1 MLFNEQEFKR
11 MIADGIAESLATIA
25 RKREYLTVPEVCEEL
40 RCSRSTIDKQIR
52 ENGLPITRVDG
63 KIIVRREH
71 LYEWLDKRVESNH
84 WDQTI
89 EGVKQHATL

>member
-1 MLFNEQEFKR
+1 MLFDEKEFKR
-11 MIADGIAESLATIA
+11 IIADGIAESLATIA

-40 RCSRSTIDKQIR
+40 RCSRSMIDKQIR

-71 LYEWLDKRVESNH
+71 LYEWLDKRVESNN

-89 EGVKQHATL
+89 EGVRQHATL

>member
-1 MLFNEQEFKR
+1 MLFDEKEFKKI
-11 MIADGIAESLATIA
+11 IADGIAESLATIA

-40 RCSRSTIDKQIR
+40 RCSRSMIDKQIR

-71 LYEWLDKRVESNH
+71 LYEWLDKRVESNN

-89 EGVKQHATL
+89 ERVKQHATL

>member
-11 MIADGIAESLATIA
+11 MIADGIAESLAAIA

-40 RCSRSTIDKQIR
+40 RCSRSMIDKQIR

-63 KIIVRREH
+63 KIIIRREH
-71 LYEWLDKRVESNH
+71 LYKWLDQRVECNDWNQS
-84 WDQTI
+84 I
-89 EGVKQHATL
+89 EGVKRHATV